1 MSEIYSEEIV
11 LAMEDNDY
19 ILDRKCVVGSD
30 TVPGSVVKWSWST
43 WFVPGLIHYLT
54 TNPVLT
60 DNVPIMVQ
68 YDQKVVPI

>member
-1 MSEIYSEEIV
+1 MLLNRKKLYWSCKII
-11 LAMEDNDY
+11 

-30 TVPGSVVKWSWST
+30 TVTGSVVKWSWST

-60 DNVPIMVQ
+60 DNVPI
-68 YDQKVVPI
+68 